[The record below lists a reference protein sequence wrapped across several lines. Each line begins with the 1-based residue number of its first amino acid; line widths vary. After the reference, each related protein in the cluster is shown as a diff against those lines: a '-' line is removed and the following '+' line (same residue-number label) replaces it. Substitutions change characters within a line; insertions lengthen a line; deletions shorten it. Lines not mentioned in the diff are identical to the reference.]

1 MRETRRSGLRVR
13 YECVGSGPP
22 LVLVHGYTAS
32 GWSNWSASGWVDFL
46 APQYTLLI
54 PDLRGHGWSQK
65 PWRNDAYTI
74 QKLARDV
81 RAVLR
86 EEDVAAAPVLG
97 YSMGGMVALELLA
110 RHPDLVPVGIVGGM
124 GSYYPPGR
132 GRFALERQ
140 QPGSHA
146 PRRTLPQAAAFIAG
160 YAVRLDPVA
169 LNCVYNGLFR
179 TTPPIAPEA
188 IDAIRQPVLVAAGE
202 LDVFHAPAEALAR
215 ALPNARFL
223 SLSEE
228 GHLSAMRDP
237 RFMAAAAQFL
247 AETWCGPAVA

>member
-13 YECVGSGPP
+13 YERAGSGPP

-46 APQYTLLI
+46 APHYTLLV
-54 PDLRGHGWSQK
+54 PDLRGHGRSQK

-74 QKLARDV
+74 QKFARDV
-81 RAVLR
+81 RAVMR
-86 EEDVAAAPVLG
+86 EEEVLSAPVFG
-97 YSMGGMVALELLA
+97 YSMGGMIALELLA
-110 RHPDLVPVGIVGGM
+110 RHPGLFPAGIIGGM

-169 LNCVYNGLFR
+169 LNCVYHGLFR
-179 TTPPIAPEA
+179 TTPPIAPDA
-188 IDAIRQPVLVAAGE
+188 IDAIQQPVLVAAGE
-202 LDVFHAPAEALAR
+202 LDVFHASAETLAR
-215 ALPNARFL
+215 ALPHARFL
-223 SLSEE
+223 SLSGE

-237 RFMAAAAQFL
+237 RFMAAAAEFL
-247 AETWCGPAVA
+247 SETGYGPG